1 MKKKGYV
8 LPLAIFTA
16 IFIFIMLYILL
27 NVVINQIPQTDKSI
41 QQAKVEYAL
50 EAGVQEGIF
59 ILISNIQN
67 DIEGIYDVSYK
78 TTPLLIQQKQ
88 INQVDYKIDF
98 QPNTVEYN
106 LQRNQNNKYYIT
118 SIKNNAFTVI
128 STDLKT
134 GSFIKYTLQININ
147 NDQIEWQITDIS
159 RNR

>member
-1 MKKKGYV
+1 
-8 LPLAIFTA
+8 
-16 IFIFIMLYILL
+16 MLSILL
-27 NVVINQIPQTDKSI
+27 NTVINQIPQTDKSI
-41 QQAKVEYAL
+41 QQAKLEYAL
-50 EAGVQEGIF
+50 EAGIEEGIF
-59 ILISNIQN
+59 TLISNIQN

-78 TTPLLIQQKQ
+78 TTNLASQQKQ

-118 SIKNNAFTVI
+118 SIKNNNTFTVI